1 MEYRKLGKTG
11 MQVSVLS
18 FGASSLGGVFHE
30 INEKKGIEATLDAVN
45 LGINLID
52 VSPYYGF
59 YKAETVL
66 GKALN
71 EIPRD
76 KYFLSTKV
84 GRYGIDGKKTWD
96 YSAKKAIESVSESM
110 DRLNIDYIDLINCH
124 DIEFSN
130 LDQIIEETLP
140 ALHELKD
147 KGLVGHVG
155 ITGLPLEKLR
165 IVLEQTEPGTVETIL
180 NFCHYCL
187 NDDALVDEIE
197 FYQKK
202 GIGIIN
208 ASPLSMGLLSER
220 GAPDWHP
227 GSAAVKEACRKAAN
241 HCKTKN
247 YRIEQLAVK
256 YSVSLPSIATTLVS
270 TSNPENIKDNV
281 KWVDE
286 ELNEELL
293 AEVLDILKPI
303 HRETWENS

>member
-1 MEYRKLGKTG
+1 MEYRKLGNTG

-130 LDQIIEETLP
+130 LEQIIDETLP
-140 ALHELKD
+140 ALHELKAM
-147 KGLVGHVG
+147 GLVGHVG
-155 ITGLPLEKLR
+155 ITGLPLDKLR
-165 IVLEQTEPGTVETIL
+165 FVVEQTEAGTVETIL

-187 NDDALVDEIE
+187 NDDALADEIE
-197 FYQKK
+197 FYEQR

-227 GSAAVKEACRKAAN
+227 GSDAIKEACRKAAN

-270 TSNPENIKDNV
+270 TANPENIKDNV